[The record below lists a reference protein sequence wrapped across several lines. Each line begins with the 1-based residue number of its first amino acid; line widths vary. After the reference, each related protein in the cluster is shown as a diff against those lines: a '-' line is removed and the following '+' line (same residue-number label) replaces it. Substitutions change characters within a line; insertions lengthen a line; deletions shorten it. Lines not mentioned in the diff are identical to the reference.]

1 MSAFNK
7 LLTAQIK
14 KHLGEPDKLPQTV
27 LDLVKEINETYCS
40 FETDQSRKEDQI
52 KDLTNNLGNI
62 QTELN
67 RIFNIVSEGFY
78 SKDLIRKQYNY
89 LSAGCQKIYGYS
101 IDDFKN
107 NVDLWYEVIH
117 PEDRKIIEGDHE
129 KLLNG
134 ESITSEYR
142 IILKDESIR
151 WIEITVVPVFS
162 GGQLSQVDG
171 IIKNITERKLA
182 EQKLEEQNKELIKTN
197 SELDRFV
204 YSASHELR
212 SPLTSILGLVALTK
226 LQTTDSEKNKFIT
239 LIESCVLSLDGFIKD
254 IIEYSKNSRV
264 EIEQDEINFSSLLN
278 EIKKPLI
285 YLIEKEKINFQY
297 DTLQVSPF
305 YSDQKRIAV
314 VLNNLISNA
323 IKYCDPK
330 KAQLSIHIHIKIDCN
345 EAQIEVSDNGLG
357 IPESKIDKIFQMF
370 YRANS
375 DKAGSGLGLYIVKEI
390 LDRIGGSIS
399 VASELGERTSFY
411 LNIPNTRNTE
421 PE

>member
-1 MSAFNK
+1 MPELNK
-7 LLTAQIK
+7 LLTAQMK
-14 KHLGEPDKLPQTV
+14 KHLGELDKLPESV
-27 LDLVKEINETYCS
+27 SNLLSEISESYCS
-40 FETDQSRKEDQI
+40 FESDQSRKEDQI
-52 KDLTNNLGNI
+52 KGLTDDLSNT

-78 SKDLIRKQYNY
+78 SKDLIKNQYNY

-101 IDDFKN
+101 IEDFKN
-107 NVDLWYEVIH
+107 NVELWYEVIH
-117 PEDRKIIEGDHE
+117 PEDRKIIEGDYE
-129 KLLNG
+129 RLSNG

-142 IILKDESIR
+142 IMLKDGSIR

-162 GGQLSQVDG
+162 DSKLTQVDG

-226 LQTTDSEKNKFIT
+226 LQTTDSEKNKFIA
-239 LIESCVLSLDGFIKD
+239 LIESCVLSLDGFIRD

-264 EIEQDEINFSSLLN
+264 DIEQDEINFASLLN
-278 EIKKPLI
+278 ELKKPLI
-285 YLIEKEKINFQY
+285 YLIEKEKINFRF
-297 DTLQVSPF
+297 DILQDGPF
-305 YSDQKRIAV
+305 YADRKRIAV

-330 KAQLSIHIHIKIDCN
+330 KPQLTIHIHIKIDCN

-357 IPESKIDKIFQMF
+357 IPEGKIDRIFQMF

-375 DKAGSGLGLYIVKEI
+375 DKSGSGLGLYIVKEI
-390 LDRIGGSIS
+390 MDRIGGRIS
-399 VASELGERTSFY
+399 VASELGESTSFY
-411 LNIPNTRNTE
+411 INIPNTRLD
-421 PE
+421 